1 MSLAVQIVYRTVK
14 TCIATTSPKMRSLSS
29 YSACQLLLHLHL
41 LPSDGSYIVYGVFFL
56 ETLQTALSG
65 SDLYYWFVSGY
76 GNIRHLTD
84 PHLTP
89 FDTVILESLVSFS
102 VQLFFAYRIWVLSR
116 KRSWWY
122 CLIIC
127 LVSPSKICCNFDP
140 FLRCSPPSLMQ

>member
-1 MSLAVQIVYRTVK
+1 
-14 TCIATTSPKMRSLSS
+14 MRSLSS

-102 VQLFFAYRIWVLSR
+102 VQLFFAYRIWVLSL
-116 KRSWWY
+116 KKFWWY

-127 LVSPSKICCNFDP
+127 LVSSSKMCY
-140 FLRCSPPSLMQ
+140 